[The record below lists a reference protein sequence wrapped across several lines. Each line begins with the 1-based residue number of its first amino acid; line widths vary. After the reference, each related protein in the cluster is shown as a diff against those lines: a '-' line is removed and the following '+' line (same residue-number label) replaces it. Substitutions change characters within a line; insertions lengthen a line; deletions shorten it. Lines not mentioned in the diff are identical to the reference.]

1 MWHGN
6 WNDCATLLGS
16 IRSRLKH
23 LHPMR
28 SQTTALLFAAIASV
42 SLNTPDAQA
51 QAFTEGSNN
60 VYLGYGAVTLLGSI
74 SRNFDTYTDVNYSSL
89 GPIYVKYEHG
99 MTENIGLGISFAY
112 ATNEWVYK
120 YQSFEQ
126 TYTETTERS
135 TYSILARFN
144 YHIGDSE
151 KFDPYIGFGVGY
163 RDATWTSK
171 SDGLTSSGVELKSV
185 FPFGMD
191 LTFGAR
197 YFFTDNIGL
206 YAEVGAAKSVVQG
219 GLAVKF

>member
-1 MWHGN
+1 M
-6 WNDCATLLGS
+6 L
-16 IRSRLKH
+16 SR
-23 LHPMR
+23 
-28 SQTTALLFAAIASV
+28 TAPLLFALVVGATLQTSEAR
-42 SLNTPDAQA
+42 A

-60 VYLGYGAVTLLGSI
+60 VSIGYGGVTFLGAI
-74 SRNFDTYTDVNYSSL
+74 SRNFDSYTDVNYSGL
-89 GPIYVKYEHG
+89 GPIYFKYERG
-99 MTENIGLGISFAY
+99 VSENIGLGISFAY

-120 YQSFEQ
+120 YQIFDE
-126 TYTETTERS
+126 TYTETTNRS

-151 KFDPYIGFGVGY
+151 KFDPYIGFGLGY

-171 SDGLTSSGVELKSV
+171 SSGSTSSGVELKSV
-185 FPFGMD
+185 MPFGMD

-219 GLAVKF
+219 GLALKF

>member
-1 MWHGN
+1 
-6 WNDCATLLGS
+6 
-16 IRSRLKH
+16 
-23 LHPMR
+23 MR
-28 SQTTALLFAAIASV
+28 STITALLFSTIAGI
-42 SLNTPDAQA
+42 SLNTSRAQA

-60 VYLGYGAVTLLGSI
+60 IYLGYGAVTLMGSI
-74 SRNFDTYTDVNYSSL
+74 SRNFDTYTDVDYSSL

-99 MTENIGLGISFAY
+99 VTENIGLGISFAY
-112 ATNEWVYK
+112 ATNQWVYK
-120 YQSFEQ
+120 YTANEQ
-126 TYTETTERS
+126 TYTETTDRS

-163 RDATWTSK
+163 RDATWTSE
-171 SDGLTSSGVELKSV
+171 SDGTTSSGVELKSL

-191 LTFGAR
+191 LTFGTR

>member
-1 MWHGN
+1 
-6 WNDCATLLGS
+6 
-16 IRSRLKH
+16 
-23 LHPMR
+23 MR
-28 SQTTALLFAAIASV
+28 SSTTALLFAAIASV
-42 SLNTPDAQA
+42 SLNAPDAQA

-60 VYLGYGAVTLLGSI
+60 IYLGYGAVTLLGSI
-74 SRNFDTYTDVNYSSL
+74 SRNFDSYSDVNYSSL

-99 MTENIGLGISFAY
+99 VTEDIGLGISFAY

-120 YQSFEQ
+120 YTSLDQV
-126 TYTETTERS
+126 YTETTERS

-151 KFDPYIGFGVGY
+151 KFDPYIGFGVGF

-171 SDGLTSSGVELKSV
+171 SDGATSSGVELKSL

-191 LTFGAR
+191 LTFGTR